1 MGHIDYNKRTRAS
14 APVDPAW
21 LLAGSQAGQL
31 ANMLAGRGDIAVR
44 IGSRTSSGAP
54 ACFAPLTAEMELD
67 AGVAFGKVDPK
78 RVGNITERNVQF
90 EYAQATG
97 LIFHEA
103 LHARFSTWDLPAAH
117 EALTQ
122 AEVHALV
129 LLEEGR
135 IEAQGLKMY
144 PDNACFLRACVLG
157 IVMSD
162 LELNPITELT
172 PTRAAAQVLALTS
185 ARVDAGSV
193 MFEDI
198 ESIERVIT
206 KKLGVDLFNKLAELW
221 REAQV
226 TEAHDIEK
234 LYDIARR
241 WAKLVEDAA
250 KDAGE
255 GEMADSFGGAG
266 GGAGGGGTEGE
277 DDPETAGMMEELM
290 KELEEAADNAS
301 IGAADDAAEQ
311 QQTEEWREE
320 ASTRAQSAKRT
331 AENRETA
338 QKVFGKGTGPV
349 ADERTSSSLVETRK
363 PRTDERTSAVRLAQL
378 LEKAKYRER
387 DETEV
392 TSVIP
397 PGRLRTRAMVQGAA
411 FKAKGVMTQVEPWR
425 RTVRKHTDDPTLTV
439 GVMVDI
445 SGSMSAAM
453 QPMAST
459 AWILSEAVRRVQGRA
474 AMVYYGQGVFPT
486 LKPGQHLSEV
496 NVYTACDGTEK
507 FDQAFKAL
515 DGSLNLLN
523 GTGAK
528 MLVVVSDGCYTHD
541 QERAASAWAA
551 QCAAS
556 GVAVTW
562 VTFDPTDASPE
573 KIVRKNGVVVR
584 IEPGMTATQDIA
596 THIGRSAAQQLTQVS
611 ERR

>member
-1 MGHIDYNKRTRAS
+1 MGHIDYKKKTRIGTPA
-14 APVDPAW
+14 DPAW
-21 LLAGSQAGQL
+21 LAVGAQAGQL
-31 ANMLAGRGDIAVR
+31 ANLLAGRYDIALR
-44 IGSRTSSGAP
+44 IGSSTSSGAP
-54 ACFAPLTAEMELD
+54 ACFAPLTAEIELD
-67 AGVAFGKVDPK
+67 SRAAFGKVDPK
-78 RVGNITERNVQF
+78 HVGNIVDRVVQF
-90 EYAQATG
+90 EYPQATG

-103 LHARFSTWDLPAAH
+103 LHARFSTWDLVAASKTLSPA
-117 EALTQ
+117 EMN
-122 AEVHALV
+122 ALV

-135 IEAQGLKMY
+135 IEAQGLKVY

-193 MFEDI
+193 TFADI

-221 REAQV
+221 REAQ
-226 TEAHDIEK
+226 TTQTHDIEK

-255 GEMADSFGGAG
+255 GEMGGAG
-266 GGAGGGGTEGE
+266 GGTGGGGTEGE

-290 KELEEAADNAS
+290 EELEEAANNAA
-301 IGAADDAAEQ
+301 IGATDDAAQQ

-320 ASTRAQSAKRT
+320 ASTRASAAKRT
-331 AENRETA
+331 KENREAA

-349 ADERTSSSLVETRK
+349 ADPRTTSALIETRA
-363 PRTDERTSAVRLAQL
+363 PRPDERQAAVKLSAI

-392 TSVIP
+392 ASIVP

-411 FKAKGVMTQVEPWR
+411 LKAKGVVTQVEPWR
-425 RTVRKHTDDPTLTV
+425 RTIRKHTDNPTLTV

-445 SGSMSAAM
+445 SGSMSSAM

-486 LKPGQHLSEV
+486 LKPGQHLDQV
-496 NVYTACDGTEK
+496 NVYTASDGTER
-507 FDQAFKAL
+507 FSEAFKAL
-515 DGSLNLLN
+515 DGSLNLLS
-523 GTGAK
+523 GSGARL
-528 MLVVVSDGCYTHD
+528 LVIVSDGCYVPD
-541 QERAASAWAA
+541 QDRAATSWVA

-562 VTFDPTDASPE
+562 VTFDKHDRSPQRIVGKNAALVDVDAGSA
-573 KIVRKNGVVVR
+573 
-584 IEPGMTATQDIA
+584 MQDIA
-596 THIGRSAAQQLTQVS
+596 GHIGRSAAAALTQVS